1 MDDCCGDEGGQD
13 EAVVVIDAVCS
24 ADQHAAPPRA
34 VVAPRTAELLRRVG
48 SHIASLGAVSDK
60 YTTSRLIMAPRVM
73 DWVRDE
79 PGWRSALYA
88 PVYDLCCVGC
98 NPPKT
103 PISSYPLSLEIL
115 RSAGRVFTG
124 RLISV

>member
-88 PVYDLCCVGC
+88 LCMICVVLDA
-98 NPPKT
+98 T
-103 PISSYPLSLEIL
+103 PQRHP
-115 RSAGRVFTG
+115 
-124 RLISV
+124 